1 MLVHLSKFIYVLS
14 IHFLY
19 LSDSSHNDAFIL
31 VFRTNNAAQIIEQLE
46 GSVRV
51 SENDMIACN
60 VVKSSGRKRGLVFK
74 VYKDSHVKFKS

>member
-1 MLVHLSKFIYVLS
+1 MYFWLILVFS

-19 LSDSSHNDAFIL
+19 LSDSSRNDAFIL
-31 VFRTNNAAQIIEQLE
+31 VFRRNDAAQIIEQLE

-60 VVKSSGRKRGLVFK
+60 VVKSSGRKGGLILK
-74 VYKDSHVKFKS
+74 VYKENPSQFSR